1 MQQLNVSWTKGT
13 DENALVSLQNIR
25 TKWSNRIV
33 LKLSGDYLQ
42 LESPKLQEYL
52 DELLNDLE
60 TEGISISRERRSFR
74 VEGMSCAQ
82 CALSIERLIR
92 SIPGVLD
99 ARVNYA
105 NAILDVDSIRG
116 TAESGDLEKLAADMD
131 YRLVPID
138 EKGAGTDPDE
148 SESSVRIGN
157 LRRRA
162 TAAIVLCVPIVALGM
177 FAMHWKWTYWILWGL
192 STPVIFFLGRD
203 YFKRA
208 IALARNR
215 SIGMDTLVAI
225 SSAVAYGTSV
235 AYLILGKQGNDHADV
250 EPVYF
255 ESASVVIAFLLLGK
269 WLEEKTKAR
278 TGSALRALM
287 QLHPTSVLREH
298 GDGEFEAIDPVRIQE
313 GDVLLARPGDR
324 IGADGVVVSGATTID
339 EQMMTGE
346 SMPVFRQM
354 GDWVTGGTVNL
365 DGSIRYRA
373 TRVGASTQLARMI
386 RWVRHAQSTK
396 APVQRLTDRIA
407 SVFVPAV
414 MLLAAMAFVVWMLA
428 DPHEGFA
435 HGLLAFVTV
444 LVVACPCALGLAT
457 PTALMAGIGK
467 AARHGILVRD
477 AESLER
483 ARKADVVVFDKTGT
497 LTEGKPELTNVRWF
511 TGEEQIT
518 RRLGALARQSEH
530 PLARSLAVSF
540 PGKDALQ
547 EGILS
552 NHPGL
557 GIAWSSGQ
565 EHLYLGSERFYR
577 QIRGTQAPEDG
588 ETGAAGSCVLYFG
601 KTELYARFTF
611 QDRLRPQIKE
621 LVDQLKRSGIDP
633 IMLTGDREAEAQRTA
648 MEAGLETWHAGLR
661 PEDKMHIIAGLQ
673 QQGKR
678 VAMVGDGINDGP
690 ALHQA
695 DLSIAMGLG
704 TDLAKETANMILLGS
719 DLRKLPVALELSKM
733 TMQTIR
739 QNLFWAFIY
748 NVVGIPLAAGVL
760 YPGLG
765 IWLTPMMAGAAMAF
779 SSVSVVLNSLRLL
792 YRPLSRR

>member
-1 MQQLNVSWTKGT
+1 MQHLNVPWIKGT
-13 DENALVSLQNIR
+13 DAAALLSLQNIR
-25 TKWSNRIV
+25 SKWENRIA
-33 LKLSGDYLQ
+33 LKLSGGILQ
-42 LESPKLQEYL
+42 LEGPNLQEHL
-52 DELLNDLE
+52 GELVNELE
-60 TEGISISRERRSFR
+60 AGGIVVPHEQQTFS

-82 CALSIERLIR
+82 CALSIERVAR
-92 SIPGVLD
+92 TMTGVLD

-105 NAILDVDSIRG
+105 NAMLEIESVQG
-116 TAESGDLEKLAADMD
+116 TADVQELESRMAKMD
-131 YRLVPID
+131 YRLVPIAAEDTGVRSDD
-138 EKGAGTDPDE
+138 EEATA
-148 SESSVRIGN
+148 RIDT

-162 TAAIVLCVPIVALGM
+162 IAAIVLCIPIVALGM
-177 FAMHWKWTYWILWGL
+177 FAMHWQWTQWILWVL

-208 IALARNR
+208 LALARNR

-225 SSAVAYGTSV
+225 SSLVAYGTSV
-235 AYLILGKQGNDHADV
+235 AYLILGKQGVDHAKV

-255 ESASVVIAFLLLGK
+255 ESASVVIAFLLMGK

-298 GDGEFEAIDPVRIQE
+298 RDGEYEAIDPARIHE

-324 IGADGVVVSGATTID
+324 IGADGVVISGATTID

-354 GDWVTGGTVNL
+354 GDWVIGGTVNL
-365 DGSIRYRA
+365 DGAIRYRA
-373 TRVGASTQLARMI
+373 EKVGASTQLARMVQ
-386 RWVRHAQSTK
+386 WVRHAQSTK
-396 APVQRLTDRIA
+396 APVQRLADRIA
-407 SVFVPAV
+407 SVFVPV
-414 MLLAAMAFVVWMLA
+414 VLAIASAAFMCWIIA
-428 DPHEGFA
+428 DPDQGFA

-483 ARKADVVVFDKTGT
+483 ARRADVVVFDKTGT
-497 LTEGKPELTNVRWF
+497 LTEGQPNLTNVRWY
-511 TGEEQIT
+511 TGEEQIVAK
-518 RRLGALARQSEH
+518 LGALARQSEH
-530 PLARSLAVSF
+530 PLARSLAASF
-540 PGKDALQ
+540 PGGDFLQ
-547 EGILS
+547 KGILS

-557 GIAWSSGQ
+557 GIEWSIGQ
-565 EHLYLGSERFYR
+565 EHLYLGSECFYEH
-577 QIRGTQAPEDG
+577 IRGESAPHDE
-588 ETGAAGSCVLYFG
+588 EISAPGSCVLYFG
-601 KTELYARFTF
+601 KTELYARFSF
-611 QDRLRPQIKE
+611 QDRLRPQTKE
-621 LVDQLKRSGIDP
+621 LIGRLKRSGIEP

-648 MEAGLETWHAGLR
+648 QEAGLETWHAGLR
-661 PEDKMHIIAGLQ
+661 PEEKMHIIADLQ

-719 DLRKLPVALELSKM
+719 DLRKLPVALQLSKM

-739 QNLFWAFIY
+739 QNLFWAFFY
-748 NVVGIPLAAGVL
+748 NVVAIPMAAGVL
-760 YPGLG
+760 YPKLG

-792 YRPLSRR
+792 YRPL